1 MWSYDKTCNS
11 EYSDLGTVKCSSQ
24 NNHERIKH
32 CSPQVFTVGSS
43 SPNQRK
49 EQLIR
54 QYLYLLS
61 IEFLS
66 SSEHIAFWTTFTS
79 KLMDMNL
86 EEFKSPINQLLYFY
100 FFFRQNY
107 KNIEYYNEHPW
118 SFMNDER
125 TTLKLEQQK
134 APWVLVDSNR
144 QPHWLDSY
152 HLPKCNKPN

>member
-24 NNHERIKH
+24 NNHERIKQ

-86 EEFKSPINQLLYFY
+86 EEFKNLINQLLYF
-100 FFFRQNY
+100 FFFFSAKLQKHWILQWTSLIFY
-107 KNIEYYNEHPW
+107 EWWKDNIKA
-118 SFMNDER
+118 R
-125 TTLKLEQQK
+125 TAKGILGFS
-134 APWVLVDSNR
+134 WF
-144 QPHWLDSY
+144 
-152 HLPKCNKPN
+152 